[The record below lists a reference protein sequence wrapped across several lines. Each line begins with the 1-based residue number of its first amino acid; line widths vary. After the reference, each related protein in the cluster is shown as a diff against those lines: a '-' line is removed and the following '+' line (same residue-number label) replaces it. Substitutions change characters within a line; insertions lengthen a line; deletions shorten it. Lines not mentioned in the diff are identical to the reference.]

1 MPSGRMRA
9 PGPPPSA
16 ASVGGMAVGA
26 VGVIAAAAAIL
37 GYLAYR
43 LILWPAPGT
52 LPATAVRYAPV
63 A

>member
-1 MPSGRMRA
+1 
-9 PGPPPSA
+9 
-16 ASVGGMAVGA
+16 MAVGA
-26 VGVIAAAAAIL
+26 MGVIAAAAAIL
-37 GYLAYR
+37 GHLAYR